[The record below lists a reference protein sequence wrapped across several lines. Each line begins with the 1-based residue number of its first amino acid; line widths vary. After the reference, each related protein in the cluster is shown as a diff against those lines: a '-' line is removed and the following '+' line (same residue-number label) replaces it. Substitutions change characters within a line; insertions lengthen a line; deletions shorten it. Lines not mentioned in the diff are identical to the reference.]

1 MRRTSK
7 FVDTDEVRVSTYCTT
22 STTAVVLDGLQ
33 SGTKEEASLVTVAS
47 SASGLWGTLSL
58 CGKVKS
64 LPWVTLC
71 LHVTPEA
78 GGNKKECSLTQYS
91 L

>member
-22 STTAVVLDGLQ
+22 STTAVVLDELQ

-47 SASGLWGTLSL
+47 SASGLWGDTVSL
-58 CGKVKS
+58 
-64 LPWVTLC
+64 
-71 LHVTPEA
+71 
-78 GGNKKECSLTQYS
+78 
-91 L
+91 